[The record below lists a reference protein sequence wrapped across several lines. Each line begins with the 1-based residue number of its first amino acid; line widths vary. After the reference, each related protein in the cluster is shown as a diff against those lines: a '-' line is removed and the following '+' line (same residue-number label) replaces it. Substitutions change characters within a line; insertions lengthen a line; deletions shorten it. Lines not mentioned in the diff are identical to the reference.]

1 MMFRMMLGL
10 VVGVVCGLTAEGG
23 TMGSK
28 TRDSAVIQN
37 ASVRVELTRKQ
48 GRYREAYYARDGRA
62 WRLLLASGHRL
73 RPDPALTVDGTLS
86 VRGHDSLTVHR
97 EENGEQVV
105 TLTMTDGAWRV
116 QKVLTLGP
124 DAAMVHVRVAA
135 QVAGRAKLGSLLS
148 TYSFLPDG
156 KRYRDYKPLDFIFTP
171 QLRPEA
177 DDVIGDHV
185 FRAPAFMMQQGK
197 RFAALVPDL
206 DLLDVRD
213 RAVKTG
219 ADCQVDSLTA
229 PLISYGLLPWTKRAH
244 VYYRH
249 TDSMTVSVRDTGL
262 TYGFF
267 LMLNARA
274 PLRQGFR
281 EVVRFHWSRYG
292 HRNFGE
298 QRGPQSEPFSAYIR
312 KAWYEYLPQVALD
325 TLYAEK
331 PVTLLRQQRLA
342 WSNTLPEEADN
353 DCWFNVWFN
362 ALRTA
367 YGMWMYGRTAGDR
380 ALVSQAERVL
390 TLALSAPQQGGIAPS
405 VFYLDSTGAGHWVAD
420 HAWGG
425 IGHGEYL
432 PMFHNAWTNYWLLQW
447 SDLVPGRKDEI
458 LGYAGR
464 FAEFLRTQQ
473 RKSGVIPSWY
483 HPVTLQPAA
492 ELRDENAETAGAA
505 LFLAE
510 YSRRTGDAR
519 ALACAER
526 CMRYVFT
533 AILPQHKWFDFETFF
548 SCSRKPLDFT
558 DPYTLQ
564 YPQNTLSM
572 HQAAEACHALNA
584 LTGKA
589 LYREAGEHILDYLC
603 LYQQVWSPCWL
614 SCELFGGFGVQNTDG
629 EWSDSRQGYFAVT
642 LLKYFDITG
651 RREYLERGIAALR
664 AMFSLFESPTS
675 PRTAENYAHAS
686 ADQLAGVTGLH
697 WGTGSS
703 VVSIHIITAR
713 YGDAYVDLA
722 GEWGAG
728 IDGCRVD
735 TVRIDGD
742 RIDLKIIDAV
752 SSPRNIRVVFANPHR
767 PRYDVTINGQS
778 FGTVSA
784 RDMEQG
790 IPLGL

>member
-1 MMFRMMLGL
+1 MMFRMILAL
-10 VVGVVCGLTAEGG
+10 IAGVVCGFAAEGG
-23 TMGSK
+23 TMGTK
-28 TRDSAVIQN
+28 TRDSVVIQN
-37 ASVRVELTRKQ
+37 AGIRVVFTSKQ
-48 GRYREAYYARDGRA
+48 GRYHEAYYARDGGT
-62 WRLLLASGHRL
+62 WRMLLASGHRL
-73 RPDPALTVDGTLS
+73 RPDPALTVDGTRS
-86 VRGHDSLTVHR
+86 PRGNDTLTVHR

-105 TLTMTDGAWRV
+105 TLTMTDGIWRV
-116 QKVLTLGP
+116 RKILKLGP
-124 DAAMVHVRVAA
+124 EPAMVHVRVTAE
-135 QVAGRAKLGSLLS
+135 VAGRARLGSLLS

-171 QLRPEA
+171 QLRPES

-185 FRAPAFMMQQGK
+185 FRAPALMMQKGK
-197 RFAALVPDL
+197 RFAALIPDL

-219 ADCQVDSLTA
+219 ADCQVDSRTA
-229 PLISYGLLPWTKRAH
+229 PLMSYGLLPWTKRAH

-249 TDSMTVSVRDTGL
+249 TDSMTVAVRDTSL

-274 PLRQGFR
+274 PVRQGFR
-281 EVVRFHWSRYG
+281 DVVRFHWSRYG
-292 HRNFGE
+292 QRHLAE
-298 QRGPQSEPFSAYIR
+298 QRGPQAEPFSAYIR
-312 KAWYEYLPQVALD
+312 KAWYEYLPAVALD
-325 TLYAEK
+325 TTYGGK
-331 PVTLLRQQRLA
+331 PVTLLRQNRLA
-342 WSNTLPEEADN
+342 WSNKLPKDADN

-367 YGMWMYGRTAGDR
+367 YGMCLYGRTAGDR
-380 ALVSQAERVL
+380 ALVAQAERVL
-390 TLALSAPQQGGIAPS
+390 TLALSAPQQEGIAPS
-405 VFYLDSTGAGHWVAD
+405 VFYLDSTGAGQWVAD

-425 IGHGEYL
+425 IGRGEYL

-447 SDLVPGRKDEI
+447 SDLVPDRKEEI
-458 LGYAGR
+458 LGYTRR
-464 FAEFLRTQQ
+464 FAEFLRTRQQ
-473 RKSGVIPSWY
+473 KSGVIPSWF
-483 HPVTLQPAA
+483 HPVTLKPAEA
-492 ELRDENAETAGAA
+492 LRDENAETAGAA

-510 YSRRTGDAR
+510 YSRRTGDRR

-533 AILPQHKWFDFETFF
+533 QILPEHKWFDFETFF
-548 SCSRKPLDFT
+548 SCSRKPLDFA

-564 YPQNTLSM
+564 HPQNTLSM

-589 LYREAGEHILDYLC
+589 MYREAGEHILDYLC
-603 LYQQVWSPCWL
+603 LYQQVWSPRWL

-629 EWSDSRQGYFAVT
+629 EWSDSRQGYFALT
-642 LLKYFDITG
+642 LMKYFDVTG

-664 AMFSLFESPTS
+664 AMFSLFESAAS

-686 ADQLAGVTGLH
+686 VDQLAGVTGLH

-703 VVSIHIITAR
+703 VVSIHMIAAR

-722 GEWGAG
+722 GEWGEG
-728 IDGCRVD
+728 IDGCRVQA
-735 TVRIDGD
+735 VQIEGD
-742 RIDLKIIDAV
+742 RIDLKILDAV
-752 SSPRNIRVVFANPHR
+752 SSPRSVRVVFANPHR
-767 PRYDVTINGQS
+767 PRYDLTINGHS
-778 FGTVSA
+778 FGNVSA

-790 IPLGL
+790 ISFGL